1 MPVFGDFLVRI
12 FPHLDWI
19 RKDTP
24 YLSEFSPMQK
34 NADQKKSDY
43 GHFLRCV
50 AKHINEVLQIFF
62 LNMNINYISLLV
74 IIEFLI
80 SF

>member
-1 MPVFGDFLVRI
+1 
-12 FPHLDWI
+12 
-19 RKDTP
+19 
-24 YLSEFSPMQK
+24 MQK

-62 LNMNINYISLLV
+62 LNMNIKYISLLV